1 MNIANEVLGYIR
13 SQLSIDVPDIDPDSN
28 LWKEGYLDSTAIL
41 ELVLWLESSY
51 NITIQNEELIPENF
65 ATLRNI
71 EEFIQRNAAPQVGS
85 DTLPART

>member
-1 MNIANEVLGYIR
+1 MNVANEVLGYIR
-13 SQLSIDVPDIDPDSN
+13 SQLSVDVPDIDPDCN

-71 EEFIQRNAAPQVGS
+71 EEFIQRTAAPQVGS
-85 DTLPART
+85 GTLPART